1 MLHNQLL
8 GCKDRYLMD
17 IESVNARSEAHL
29 LLLQQDVQK
38 CQIIKK
44 KINKMQQEVF
54 LQIKLYNK
62 FFNWF

>member
-29 LLLQQDVQK
+29 
-38 CQIIKK
+38 IKK

>member
-29 LLLQQDVQK
+29 
-38 CQIIKK
+38 IKK
-44 KINKMQQEVF
+44 KDQQNAARG
-54 LQIKLYNK
+54 LSANQTL
-62 FFNWF
+62 